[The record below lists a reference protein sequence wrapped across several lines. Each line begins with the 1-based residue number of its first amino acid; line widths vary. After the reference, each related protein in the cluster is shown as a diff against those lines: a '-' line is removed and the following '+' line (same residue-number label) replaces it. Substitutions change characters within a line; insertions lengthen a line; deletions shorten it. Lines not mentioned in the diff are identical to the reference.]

1 LFVAAFVLLG
11 FRLGVRPIGDN
22 SMFTHLRTGIDMV
35 AGRGIPRTDPYS
47 FTALGHHWVVQ
58 SWLPEW
64 TYGWA
69 HRLGG
74 FSLVV
79 LEQAILMAGLAWLVV
94 RLARTGKPLLTAAG
108 GVVALGVGVAYWLPR
123 PLLFGLLCMA
133 LTITIVERRRS
144 AWLLVPVVWLWIN
157 SHGSFPLGAVWLV
170 SYAAGQALDRRA
182 WPADSFRYVAGF
194 VAGAVAA
201 VANPLGARL
210 LAFPLT
216 LGIKA
221 STFATIREWKSPDF
235 QSAGGRVSLVF
246 LSLALVILFRARLV
260 WRDLL
265 PAIVFVGLGLV
276 AVRNLPMTGVVMAP
290 ILGRSL
296 RRDDGRPIREASRP
310 LAAPVGRLPSLRANR
325 IVLVGI
331 GMVLVAFGSS
341 IWAGPVL
348 ALEPY
353 PVAAVSALDH
363 GGLMGPGHH
372 LAAQDFV
379 GNYLVLRYGRRAH
392 VFVDDRYDMYPSGVF
407 DDYEKLLHGSPGAM
421 RVLERRGVDVVL
433 WENDFPIVSIL
444 ESTPGWVQ
452 VYRDRDWVAFR
463 RSPP

>member
-11 FRLGVRPIGDN
+11 FRLGARPIGDN

-47 FTALGHHWVVQ
+47 FTARGHHWVVQ

-79 LEQAILMAGLAWLVV
+79 LEQAVVMAGLAWLVV
-94 RLARTGKPLLTAAG
+94 RLARTGKPLMTAAG
-108 GVVALGVGVAYWLPR
+108 GAVAMGVGLAYWLPR

-144 AWLLVPVVWLWIN
+144 PWLLVPVVWLWIN
-157 SHGSFPLGAVWLV
+157 SHGSFPLGAVWLACHAV
-170 SYAAGQALDRRA
+170 GQGIDRRA
-182 WPADSFRYVAGF
+182 WPADSVRYIAGF
-194 VAGAVAA
+194 VVGAVVA

-216 LGIKA
+216 LGVKA

-265 PAIVFVGLGLV
+265 PVIVFVGLGLL
-276 AVRNLPMTGVVMAP
+276 AVRNFPMIGVVLAP

-296 RRDDGRPIREASRP
+296 SRADGRSTREASP
-310 LAAPVGRLPSLRANR
+310 PVAAAGGGHRSLRANR

-331 GMVLVAFGSS
+331 GMVLLVFGAS
-341 IWAGPVL
+341 IWAGPAL

-353 PVAAVSALDH
+353 PAAAVSALDH
-363 GGLMGPGHH
+363 EGLLGPGHH
-372 LAAQDFV
+372 LAHQDFV

-392 VFVDDRYDMYPSGVF
+392 AFIDDRYDMYPSGVF
-407 DDYEKLLHGSPGAM
+407 NDYEKLLHGSPGAM
-421 RVLERRGVDVVL
+421 SVLERRGIDVVL
-433 WENDFPIVSIL
+433 WEKDFPIVSIL
-444 ESTPGWVQ
+444 EATPGWAQ